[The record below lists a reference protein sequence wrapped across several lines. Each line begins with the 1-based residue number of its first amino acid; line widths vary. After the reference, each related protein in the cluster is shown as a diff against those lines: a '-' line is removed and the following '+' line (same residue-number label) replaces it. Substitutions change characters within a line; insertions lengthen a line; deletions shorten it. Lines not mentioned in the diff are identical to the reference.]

1 MLDDDAL
8 AAFYAIPSEDRVT
21 LPQALAQMAGIFDP
35 PSNVRHKFA
44 VRMQGET
51 GTPLS
56 FRSVLL
62 SLAQAAYPKM
72 DQAALDS
79 LALFNLKRPG
89 GGGCMHQIL
98 RDGGSTRRHGAPPQV
113 YALVNGD
120 RRWENDGGR
129 QGG

>member
-79 LALFNLKRPG
+79 LVFKKSMSPCQPQKMTTCR
-89 GGGCMHQIL
+89 HSRL
-98 RDGGSTRRHGAPPQV
+98 RDVSRHFST
-113 YALVNGD
+113 
-120 RRWENDGGR
+120 
-129 QGG
+129 